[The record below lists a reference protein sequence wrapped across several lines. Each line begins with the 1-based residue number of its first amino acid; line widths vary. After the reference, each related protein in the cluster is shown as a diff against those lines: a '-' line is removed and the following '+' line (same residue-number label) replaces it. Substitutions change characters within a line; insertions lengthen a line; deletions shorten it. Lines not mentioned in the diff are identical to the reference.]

1 MANNITATVGNNSNV
16 TAKVQTN
23 ATGPNK
29 VQVTQPA
36 ATNVTSSS
44 FRLRNLGDVNSSTLS
59 DGSMIQYDAT
69 TDKFVTKTSIES
81 NTGTIIFNGGN
92 F

>member
-1 MANNITATVGNNSNV
+1 MANVRNTTVI
-16 TAKVQTN
+16 TAKVQSN
-23 ATGPNK
+23 STGPNR
-29 VQVTQPA
+29 VQVVQPSSG
-36 ATNVTSSS
+36 TSSN
-44 FRLRNLGDVNSSTLS
+44 FKLRALGDVNSSTLT

-69 TDKFVTKTSIES
+69 TDKFVTKTTIES

>member
-1 MANNITATVGNNSNV
+1 MAIVRNTTSITAKIQNT
-16 TAKVQTN
+16 

-29 VQVTQPA
+29 VTVQQPSA
-36 ATNVTSSS
+36 GTSAN
-44 FRLRNLGDVNSSTLS
+44 FKFRNLGDVNSSTLT